1 MKFTMPD
8 GRVKDCVLREY
19 GNSKTKFWVTPNKGW
34 LVAHEDGTPI
44 KGCSVYEEP
53 IEEVAVFE
61 EVLPDASWLV
71 ADIKLWLDANGIA
84 YTSKMLK
91 DELLALV

>member
-1 MKFTMPD
+1 MKVTFNGKTHT
-8 GRVKDCVLREY
+8 VKTSPRGMLVSEEDNTFLGFGEDKLR
-19 GNSKTKFWVTPNKGW
+19 
-34 LVAHEDGTPI
+34 D
-44 KGCSVYEEP
+44 GCSVYEEP